1 VGQLLW
7 WRGPHLARRLLSLN
21 AGMVAFGLGIAA
33 MARADLGLGPWSVL
47 HDGISRYVGLPLGT
61 VDIIVG
67 IPVLAAWIPLR
78 ERAGPGTVLSAFVIG
93 LATNVGLEL
102 LPRPESLA
110 LRIVALA
117 CGAGLV
123 GLGSALYL
131 SAAMGPG
138 PRDGLMT
145 GVQRRF
151 GWPLARVRTGIEVTV
166 LAIGALLGGAIG
178 PGTIVYALVIGP
190 LLALVLRRMHATHV
204 LWPGRTG

>member
-1 VGQLLW
+1 M
-7 WRGPHLARRLLSLN
+7 LACEKL
-21 AGMVAFGLGIAA
+21 
-33 MARADLGLGPWSVL
+33 
-47 HDGISRYVGLPLGT
+47 
-61 VDIIVG
+61 G

-145 GVQRRF
+145 GIVART
-151 GWPLARVRTGIEVTV
+151 GWPVKWVRTAIELSVIA
-166 LAIGALLGGAIG
+166 LGWLLGGSVG
-178 PGTIVYALVIGP
+178 VGTVLYAVTIGP
-190 LLALVLRRMHATHV
+190 LVHLFLPIFTIHRRGADA
-204 LWPGRTG
+204 